1 MRAILECHNF
11 TAIIN
16 PKHIIME
23 RKSLFVIVLLAT
35 LLPLSK
41 LYADPEII
49 NLQLNYEDPDDMSD
63 PFPRSPILVPVLYL
77 DGYTLTAGD
86 NTLGSTIQLLD
97 EDGTVVFSTYVY
109 IEGDINLPT
118 ILSGT
123 YTIRVIRGSQT
134 FEGSISL

>member
-1 MRAILECHNF
+1 M
-11 TAIIN
+11 
-16 PKHIIME
+16 
-23 RKSLFVIVLLAT
+23 
-35 LLPLSK
+35 SK

-97 EDGTVVFSTYVY
+97 EDGTVVSSTYVY